1 MLPKGWIELTQPNNK
16 TVTVSVAQIV
26 CVRLPVPNEFP
37 PAVQSAVDFTNGKSQ
52 AVTEAVGT
60 IMQKIIDN
68 PPPSS

>member
-1 MLPKGWIELTQPNNK
+1 
-16 TVTVSVAQIV
+16 VSVAQIV